1 MLNVPT
7 PQSLPGELE
16 RLRSALLS
24 DRDGLLTSTRQR
36 LVRLA
41 RARGIPPH
49 AVDDVVQ
56 ETLLEAW
63 SHLNRLTAPAGFS
76 SWIDA
81 IARNV
86 CRRAT
91 QRYAVDHR
99 YAVTRQEI
107 ASPVSDGDDAVSEV
121 ADSSL
126 PDPVEEL
133 DRHDRVRLLD
143 RALGE
148 LTPSARLLIDL
159 CYLLDMPHSEVAERL
174 DISRAA
180 LDTRLHRV
188 RERLRALL
196 SGPLRA
202 EAETL
207 GLALDA
213 TVADG
218 WQETRLWCPE
228 CGGRRLHGSFVSPE
242 DGMGPNLH
250 LRCPACASRLGRDTV
265 HSMGLIALGG
275 MKSFRPAWKRTM
287 AGMAA
292 RMTAALAAGEH
303 PCLWCGRVASIA
315 IETGA
320 PAPDSLPDGFWIAM
334 RCGHCG
340 NDLAAEGDIPAVDQL
355 VYWSHPRTR
364 DFLQAHSRVTSAPV
378 LPLDYHGAPA
388 IRLDLASRDG
398 GERVTVIAHRETL
411 GVLMIE

>member
-1 MLNVPT
+1 MLNVPK
-7 PQSLPGELE
+7 PQSLPGEVE

-49 AVDDVVQ
+49 ALDDVVQ

-91 QRYAVDHR
+91 QRYAADRRH
-99 YAVTRQEI
+99 TLTTQEI
-107 ASPVSDGDDAVSEV
+107 APPVSDGGDAFSEV
-121 ADSSL
+121 PDSSL

-133 DRHDRVRLLD
+133 DRHDRVRLID

-148 LTPSARLLIDL
+148 LPPSARRLIDL
-159 CYLLDMPHSEVAERL
+159 CYLLDMPHSEVAARL

-188 RERLRALL
+188 RARLRALL

-202 EAETL
+202 EAEVL

-213 TVADG
+213 SVADG

-228 CGGRRLHGSFVSPE
+228 CGVRRLQGAFVSPE
-242 DGMGPNLH
+242 DGMEPNLH
-250 LRCPACASRLGRDTV
+250 LRCPACAARFGRDTV

-303 PCLWCGRVASIA
+303 PCLWCGRAASLA
-315 IETGA
+315 VETSVREA
-320 PAPDSLPDGFWIAM
+320 DSLPEGYWIAM

-364 DFLQAHSRVTSAPV
+364 DFLQAHPRVTSASV

-388 IRLDLASRDG
+388 IRLDLASRDS
-398 GERVTVIAHRETL
+398 GEHVTVVAHRKTL
-411 GVLMIE
+411 DVLMVE